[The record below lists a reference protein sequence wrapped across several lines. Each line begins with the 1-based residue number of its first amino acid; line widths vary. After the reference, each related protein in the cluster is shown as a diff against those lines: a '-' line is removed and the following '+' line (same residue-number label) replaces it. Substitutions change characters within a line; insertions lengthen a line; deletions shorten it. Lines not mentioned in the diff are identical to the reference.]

1 MRRKRYLEK
10 FEWIEKRCSASLQPL
25 RFKKIEEAIGE
36 VDSLYDL
43 AAKLVRVAENIL
55 ENE

>member
-1 MRRKRYLEK
+1 MAHHYNHLD
-10 FEWIEKRCSASLQPL
+10 L
-25 RFKKIEEAIGE
+25 KKVEEAIGE
-36 VDSLYDL
+36 VDSLYNL